1 MGETG
6 EEVAL
11 IPVHRAPM
19 RSRREDVPVGLAVDR
34 ALELNVCGVGGVLV
48 PPPRSLDEAVEGLAT
63 AYDDRTARR
72 LRRFSEVPDGAFVWT
87 RESDG
92 LYRLGRLAGPWEY
105 DASPGAVAAD
115 LVHVRPCEWARRAF
129 TENDVPAAA
138 AYSFSRGGR
147 NFQRIRDPRV
157 ESATLA
163 LWPGSE
169 G

>member
-1 MGETG
+1 
-6 EEVAL
+6 
-11 IPVHRAPM
+11 M
-19 RSRREDVPVGLAVDR
+19 RSRRDDVPDGLAVDR
-34 ALELNVCGVGGVLV
+34 ALELKVCGLGGALI

-63 AYDDRTARR
+63 TYDDRTARR
-72 LRRFSEVPDGAFVWT
+72 VRRFAEVPDGAFVWT

-105 DASPGAVAAD
+105 DASPGAAAAD
-115 LVHVRPCEWARRAF
+115 LVHVRLCQWARRGFA
-129 TENDVPAAA
+129 ENDVPAAT

-157 ESATLA
+157 EPATLA